1 MSDAHPP
8 EPSHDGR
15 LRQRGV
21 LASISERLLRVLP
34 PAFIALLVLNGVF
47 LWAFDR
53 NVEKRN
59 ELLTKIVDRCIA
71 SRFPG

>member
-8 EPSHDGR
+8 PHNGR
-15 LRQRGV
+15 KGV
-21 LASISERLLRVLP
+21 LASISDGLIRVLP
-34 PAFIALLVLNGVF
+34 PAFIALLVLNGIF

-71 SRFPG
+71 SRFP